1 MKYVIQDYTCH
12 SWRSP
17 VRTRSSV
24 RRKIQNSYVSGF
36 QSTKSSR
43 RKEARPRWLKYGGLP
58 HSDRSIFHEDMTK
71 ERCRMTL
78 RWISV
83 NQSLSRYKRSSSDFM
98 KSYVLLR
105 YFVRIDRSPTVPS
118 YSLGQARRINNYV
131 CFARNIEGL
140 INRLSAFIWEGRDR
154 DVLISSRRKGV
165 AGIAARFLGLRKL
178 MTVLLIMSIS
188 LMLEEDGILLRIGR
202 QTLLVS

>member
-1 MKYVIQDYTCH
+1 MSNWVQVFFIKAIWNVCAYKIINVLLQYIIIILLFIEIPFSIFNRETKHPCRNVVKKNIYGVSVETKSRVKYVVQNYTCH

-24 RRKIQNSYVSGF
+24 RREIQNSYVSGF
-36 QSTKSSR
+36 QSAKSSH

-118 YSLGQARRINNYV
+118 YSR
-131 CFARNIEGL
+131 E
-140 INRLSAFIWEGRDR
+140 
-154 DVLISSRRKGV
+154 
-165 AGIAARFLGLRKL
+165 
-178 MTVLLIMSIS
+178 
-188 LMLEEDGILLRIGR
+188 
-202 QTLLVS
+202 